1 MFISNKEKQNIHSE
15 ILDLHSRISKLMT
28 DVIYL
33 TGKMKALEATKPVAA
48 KRVKKKMTAE
58 QRAKQRQ
65 YQKAYNQRKKA
76 KAMAAKFLTEE
87 TNVSS

>member
-1 MFISNKEKQNIHSE
+1 M
-15 ILDLHSRISKLMT
+15 LDLHSRISKLMT

-33 TGKMKALEATKPVAA
+33 TGKIKALEATKPVAA

-65 YQKAYNQRKKA
+65 YQKAYNERKKA
-76 KAMAAKFLTEE
+76 EKLLTKE

>member
-1 MFISNKEKQNIHSE
+1 MFISNEEKTNIHSA
-15 ILDLHSRISKLMT
+15 ILALRSEVTKLTT
-28 DVIYL
+28 DVLFL
-33 TGKMKALEATKPVAA
+33 TAKVKALEGTKPVAA

-65 YQKAYNQRKKA
+65 YQKAYNERKKA
-76 KAMAAKFLTEE
+76 AQLLTKE